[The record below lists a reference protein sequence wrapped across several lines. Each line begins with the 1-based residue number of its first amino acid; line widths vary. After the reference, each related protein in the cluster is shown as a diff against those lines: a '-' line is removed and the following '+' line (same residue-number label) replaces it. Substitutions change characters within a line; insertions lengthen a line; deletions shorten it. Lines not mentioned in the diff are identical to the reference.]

1 MDRRQFL
8 RTGALG
14 GALVTGATGLF
25 GAACSPREPDARAAA
40 PTSAP
45 PSSSSQAAEAP
56 PPDPAPPPKPA
67 RFELEGLTIREL
79 QARMESGQDSARSLV
94 TKYLER
100 IDALNA
106 RGPELRAVIEI
117 NPEAAAVA
125 EALDAERKNKGPRG
139 PLHGIPI
146 LLKDNIDTADKMT
159 TTAGSLALEGS
170 IAARDAGVAARLREA
185 GAVLLGKTNMSE
197 WANFRSTRSTSGWSA
212 RGGQCRNPYALDRNP
227 SGSSSGSAVAA
238 AASFAAAA
246 VGTETDG
253 SIVSP
258 ASICSVV
265 GIKPTLGLLSR
276 GGIIPISHSQ
286 DTAGPMARSV
296 ADAAILLGAMVGE
309 DARDALSREGA
320 ARGLRDYTGSLD
332 PNGLKG
338 ARLGVARK
346 RLFGQSA
353 KVDRVLEGA
362 LAELKGL
369 GAELVDPADIPTIG
383 GFDDSE
389 LLVLLYEFKADL
401 NAYLA
406 TLGPGARVKT
416 LAELIAWNE
425 KNKDRELVFFG
436 QELFEMA
443 EAKGPLS
450 SKEYRD
456 ALARS
461 QKLSRAQGIDAALD
475 HPKHRLDALVCPT
488 GCLPWLTDLVN
499 GDSGYFGASTTPAVA
514 GYPHITV
521 PAGYASGLPVGL
533 SFIGRPFSE
542 PSLIRFAF
550 AFEQA
555 TRRRT
560 DPRFPATAGLVSK
573 G

>member
-1 MDRRQFL
+1 L
-8 RTGALG
+8 K
-14 GALVTGATGLF
+14 
-25 GAACSPREPDARAAA
+25 
-40 PTSAP
+40 
-45 PSSSSQAAEAP
+45 AEAP
-56 PPDPAPPPKPA
+56 PPAPPPKP
-67 RFELEGLTIREL
+67 FELEGLSIREL

-100 IDALNA
+100 IEALNA

-117 NPEAAAVA
+117 NPEAAALA
-125 EALDAERKNKGPRG
+125 EALDAERKSKGPRG

-146 LLKDNIDTADKMT
+146 LLKDNIETADKMS

-170 IAARDAGVAARLREA
+170 IAARDAGIAARLREA
-185 GAVLLGKTNMSE
+185 GAVLLGKANMSE

-238 AASFAAAA
+238 AACFAAAA

-258 ASICSVV
+258 ASICSIV

-276 GGIIPISHSQ
+276 GGIIPIAHSQ

-309 DARDALSREGA
+309 DGRDALSREGA
-320 ARGLRDYTGSLD
+320 ARGLRDYAGSLD

-346 RLFGQSA
+346 KLFGQSA
-353 KVDRVLEGA
+353 KVDKVIEEA
-362 LAELKGL
+362 LSDLRKL
-369 GAELVDPADIPTIG
+369 GAELVDPVDIPTIG

-406 TLGPGARVKT
+406 TLGPGARIKS

-425 KNKDRELVFFG
+425 ANKDRELVFFG

-443 EAKGPLS
+443 NAKGPLS
-450 SKEYRD
+450 SKEYRE
-456 ALARS
+456 ALATS
-461 QKLSRAQGIDAALD
+461 QKMSRAEGLDAALKN
-475 HPKHRLDALVCPT
+475 PRRRLDALVCPT
-488 GCLPWLTDLVN
+488 GSLPWLIDPVN

-533 SFIGRPFSE
+533 SFIGLPFSE
-542 PSLIRFAF
+542 PSLIRLAF
-550 AFEQA
+550 AYEQA
-555 TRRRT
+555 TRHRVA
-560 DPRFPATAGLVSK
+560 PGFPVTADLALK
-573 G
+573 K